1 MLYPKQIMNKQN
13 KQSIKNMKKLLFLL
27 LVFAFVNLAKAQDS
41 SNAVYAFS
49 LDQCVEFAH
58 KNNVQV
64 KNALLAIDVQ
74 NQTNRE
80 IAGAAL
86 PTISTN
92 LSGTDY
98 TKIPTSLL
106 PGQIFGGAPGT
117 FIPVQFG
124 TKFNANYGA
133 SIQQLLFD
141 GQVFIALQA
150 RATSMEMQRKNAA
163 LTEEAI
169 KANIYKIYYQL
180 SASKTQ
186 LNILDANINRIKS
199 LAHDA
204 QIMYKN
210 GFAEKLDVDKLS
222 VQLNNLETEKL
233 KANNSVAIGYMGL
246 KMLMGMPVKD
256 SLVLTDV
263 VNETSLNNDVLTENN
278 FQYNVRKDFQYLGTI
293 KKLNEYNIKRYQ
305 LSNLPTIAMSGS
317 YSKNAQRSKFDF
329 FESGNWFT
337 TSLISL
343 NVSLPIFNGFATDA
357 RIKRT
362 KIELKQ
368 TENQIDALKN
378 SIDNEIT
385 QAKLNYMSSVA
396 TVQFQKKN
404 MELAETVYGQ
414 TKKKFEAGTGS
425 NTEISAAQADLV
437 SAQNNYMNAL
447 YSALIAKVDLLKAT
461 GKL

>member
-1 MLYPKQIMNKQN
+1 M
-13 KQSIKNMKKLLFLL
+13 
-27 LVFAFVNLAKAQDS
+27 
-41 SNAVYAFS
+41 
-49 LDQCVEFAH
+49 
-58 KNNVQV
+58 
-64 KNALLAIDVQ
+64 
-74 NQTNRE
+74 
-80 IAGAAL
+80 
-86 PTISTN
+86 STN

-98 TKIPTSLL
+98 TKIPPSLL

-329 FESGNWFT
+329 FEGGNWFT

>member
-1 MLYPKQIMNKQN
+1 
-13 KQSIKNMKKLLFLL
+13 MKKIIFVIMSFAIAGLLQ
-27 LVFAFVNLAKAQDS
+27 AQEAN
-41 SNAVYAFS
+41 NATHAFS
-49 LDQCVEFAH
+49 LEQCVDFAQ

-64 KNALLAIDVQ
+64 KNSLLAIEVQ
-74 NQTNRE
+74 AQTNRE
-80 IAGAAL
+80 IAAAAL
-86 PTISTN
+86 PTVNTN
-92 LSGTDY
+92 LGGTNY
-98 TKIPTSLL
+98 LIIPTSLL
-106 PGQIFGGAPGT
+106 PGQIFGGTPGT

-150 RATSMEMQRKNAA
+150 RATSMDLQRKNAA
-163 LTEEAI
+163 LTQEAI

-186 LNILDANINRIKS
+186 LNILDANINRIKA

-204 QIMYKN
+204 EIMYKN
-210 GFAEKLDVDKLS
+210 GFAEKLDVDKIS

-263 VNETSLNNDVLTENN
+263 INESSLTNDVLSDAD
-278 FQYNVRKDFQYLGTI
+278 FQYNVRKDFQYLNTV
-293 KKLNEYNIKRYQ
+293 KKMNEFNVKRYQ
-305 LSNLPTIAMSGS
+305 LSNLPTVSMSGS

-329 FESGNWFT
+329 FEGGNWFN
-337 TSLISL
+337 TSLVSL
-343 NVSLPIFNGFATDA
+343 NINLPIFNGFATDA

-368 TENQIDALKN
+368 TENQIESLKN
-378 SIDNEIT
+378 NIDNELN
-385 QAKLNYMSSVA
+385 QSKLNYMSSVA

-404 MELAETVYGQ
+404 MELAERVYQQ
-414 TKKKFEAGTGS
+414 TKKKYEAGTGS
-425 NTEISAAQADLV
+425 NTEISAAQTDLV

-447 YSALIAKVDLLKAT
+447 YAALIAKVDLLKAS

>member
-1 MLYPKQIMNKQN
+1 
-13 KQSIKNMKKLLFLL
+13 MKKLIFLT
-27 LVFAFVNLAKAQDS
+27 LVVAITNFVQAQS
-41 SNAVYAFS
+41 PSKVVNAFS
-49 LDQCVEFAH
+49 LDQCVEYAQ

-64 KNALLAIDVQ
+64 KNALLAIEVQ
-74 NQTNRE
+74 AQTNRE
-80 IAGAAL
+80 IAATAF
-86 PTISTN
+86 PTINTN
-92 LSGTDY
+92 VSGTDY

-163 LTEEAI
+163 LTQEAI

-186 LNILDANINRIKS
+186 LNILDANINRVKN
-199 LAHDA
+199 LARDA

-246 KMLMGMPVKD
+246 KMLMGMPVND
-256 SLVLTDV
+256 SLSLTDV
-263 VNETSLNNDVLTENN
+263 INETSLNNDILTESN
-278 FQYNVRKDFQYLGTI
+278 FQYTVRKDFQYLSTI
-293 KKLNEYNIKRYQ
+293 KKLNEFNIKRYQ
-305 LSNLPTIAMSGS
+305 LSNLPTITMSGS
-317 YSKNAQRSKFDF
+317 YSKNAQRSEFDF
-329 FESGNWFT
+329 FKGGNWFT

-362 KIELKQ
+362 KIELMQ
-368 TENQIDALKN
+368 TENQIESLKN

-404 MELAETVYGQ
+404 MELAEAVYGQ

-447 YSALIAKVDLLKAT
+447 YTALIAKVDLMKAT

>member
-1 MLYPKQIMNKQN
+1 
-13 KQSIKNMKKLLFLL
+13 MKKIIFVIMSFAIAGLLQ
-27 LVFAFVNLAKAQDS
+27 AQEAK
-41 SNAVYAFS
+41 NATHSFS
-49 LDQCVEFAH
+49 LEQCVDFAQ

-64 KNALLAIDVQ
+64 KNSLLAIEVQ
-74 NQTNRE
+74 AQTNRE
-80 IAGAAL
+80 IAAAAL
-86 PTISTN
+86 PTVNTN
-92 LSGTDY
+92 LGGTNY
-98 TKIPTSLL
+98 LIIPTSLL
-106 PGQIFGGAPGT
+106 PGQIFGGTPGT

-150 RATSMEMQRKNAA
+150 RATSIDLQRKNSA
-163 LTEEAI
+163 LTQEAI
-169 KANIYKIYYQL
+169 KTNIYKIYYQL

-186 LNILDANINRIKS
+186 LNILDANINRIKA

-204 QIMYKN
+204 EIMYKN
-210 GFAEKLDVDKLS
+210 GFAEKLDVDKIS

-263 VNETSLNNDVLTENN
+263 INESSLTNDVLSDAD
-278 FQYNVRKDFQYLGTI
+278 FQYNVRKDFQYLNTV
-293 KKLNEYNIKRYQ
+293 KKMNEFNVKRYQ
-305 LSNLPTIAMSGS
+305 LSNLPTVSMSGS

-329 FESGNWFT
+329 FEGGNWFN
-337 TSLISL
+337 TSLVSL
-343 NVSLPIFNGFATDA
+343 NINLPIFNGFATDA

-368 TENQIDALKN
+368 TENQIESLKN
-378 SIDNEIT
+378 NIDNELN
-385 QAKLNYMSSVA
+385 QSKLNYMSSVA

-404 MELAETVYGQ
+404 MELAERVYQQ
-414 TKKKFEAGTGS
+414 TKKKYEAGTGS
-425 NTEISAAQADLV
+425 NTEISAAQTDLV

-447 YSALIAKVDLLKAT
+447 YAALIAKVDLLKAS

>member
-1 MLYPKQIMNKQN
+1 M
-13 KQSIKNMKKLLFLL
+13 QS
-27 LVFAFVNLAKAQDS
+27 LAYYKHRA
-41 SNAVYAFS
+41 
-49 LDQCVEFAH
+49 
-58 KNNVQV
+58 
-64 KNALLAIDVQ
+64 
-74 NQTNRE
+74 QTNRE
-80 IAGAAL
+80 IAAAAL
-86 PTISTN
+86 PTVNTN
-92 LSGTDY
+92 LGGTNY
-98 TKIPTSLL
+98 LIIPTSLL
-106 PGQIFGGAPGT
+106 PGQIFGGTPGT

-150 RATSMEMQRKNAA
+150 RATSMDLQRKNAA
-163 LTEEAI
+163 LTQEAI

-186 LNILDANINRIKS
+186 LNILDANINRIKA

-204 QIMYKN
+204 EIMYKN
-210 GFAEKLDVDKLS
+210 GFTEKLDVDKIS

-256 SLVLTDV
+256 SLVLT
-263 VNETSLNNDVLTENN
+263 NDVLSDAD
-278 FQYNVRKDFQYLGTI
+278 FQYNVRKDFQYLNTV
-293 KKLNEYNIKRYQ
+293 KKMNEFNVKRYQ
-305 LSNLPTIAMSGS
+305 LSNLPTVSMSGS

-329 FESGNWFT
+329 FEGGNWFN
-337 TSLISL
+337 TSLVSL
-343 NVSLPIFNGFATDA
+343 NINLPIFNGFATDA

-368 TENQIDALKN
+368 TENQIESLKN
-378 SIDNEIT
+378 NIDNELN
-385 QAKLNYMSSVA
+385 QSKLNYMSSVA

-404 MELAETVYGQ
+404 MELAERVYQQ
-414 TKKKFEAGTGS
+414 TKKKYEAGTGS
-425 NTEISAAQADLV
+425 NTEISAAQTDLV

-447 YSALIAKVDLLKAT
+447 YAALIAKVDLLKAS

>member
-1 MLYPKQIMNKQN
+1 MSFAIAGLLQAQEA
-13 KQSIKNMKKLLFLL
+13 KN
-27 LVFAFVNLAKAQDS
+27 ATHS
-41 SNAVYAFS
+41 FS
-49 LDQCVEFAH
+49 LEQCVDFAQ

-64 KNALLAIDVQ
+64 KNSLLAIEVQ
-74 NQTNRE
+74 AQTNRE
-80 IAGAAL
+80 IAAAAL
-86 PTISTN
+86 PTVNTN
-92 LSGTDY
+92 LGGTNY
-98 TKIPTSLL
+98 LIIPTSLL
-106 PGQIFGGAPGT
+106 PGQIFGGTPGT

-150 RATSMEMQRKNAA
+150 RATSMDLQRKNAA
-163 LTEEAI
+163 LTQEAI

-186 LNILDANINRIKS
+186 LNILDANINRIKA

-204 QIMYKN
+204 EIMYKN
-210 GFAEKLDVDKLS
+210 GFTEKLDVDKIS

-263 VNETSLNNDVLTENN
+263 INESSLTNDVLSDAD
-278 FQYNVRKDFQYLGTI
+278 FQYNVRKDFQYLNTV
-293 KKLNEYNIKRYQ
+293 KKMNEFNVKRYQ
-305 LSNLPTIAMSGS
+305 LSNLPTVSMSGS

-329 FESGNWFT
+329 FEGGNWFN
-337 TSLISL
+337 TSLVSL
-343 NVSLPIFNGFATDA
+343 NINLPIFNGFATDA

-368 TENQIDALKN
+368 TENQIESLKN
-378 SIDNEIT
+378 NIDNELN
-385 QAKLNYMSSVA
+385 QSKLNYMSSVA

-404 MELAETVYGQ
+404 MELAERVYQQ
-414 TKKKFEAGTGS
+414 TKKKYEAGTGS
-425 NTEISAAQADLV
+425 NTEISAAQTDLV

-447 YSALIAKVDLLKAT
+447 YAALIAKVDLLKAS

>member
-1 MLYPKQIMNKQN
+1 
-13 KQSIKNMKKLLFLL
+13 MKKLLFLTL
-27 LVFAFVNLAKAQDS
+27 SLVVVNLIQAQDTTTTS
-41 SNAVYAFS
+41 HSFS
-49 LDQCVEFAH
+49 LEQCVAYAQ

-64 KNALLAIDVQ
+64 KNALLAIEVQ
-74 NQTNRE
+74 AQSNRE
-80 IAGAAL
+80 IAAAAF
-86 PTISTN
+86 PTIST
-92 LSGTDY
+92 STGVVDY

-106 PGQIFGGAPGT
+106 PAQIFGGPAGT

-133 SIQQLLFD
+133 NLQQLLFD

-150 RATSMEMQRKNAA
+150 RATSMEMVRKNAA

-186 LNILDANINRIKS
+186 LNILDANISRIKA

-204 QIMYKN
+204 EIMYKN
-210 GFAEKLDVDKLS
+210 GFAEKLDIDKLS

-256 SLVLTDV
+256 SLILTDV
-263 VNETSLNNDVLTENN
+263 INESSLNNDVLTENN
-278 FQYNVRKDFQYLGTI
+278 FEYNVRKDYQYLGTI

-329 FESGNWFT
+329 FEGGNWFT

-343 NVSLPIFNGFATDA
+343 NISLPIFNGFATDA

-362 KIELKQ
+362 KVELRQ
-368 TENQIDALKN
+368 TENQIEALKN
-378 SIDNEIT
+378 NIDNEIN

-396 TVQFQKKN
+396 TVGFQKNN
-404 MELAETVYGQ
+404 MNLAEKVYTQ

-447 YSALIAKVDLLKAT
+447 YAALIAKVDLLKAT

>member
-1 MLYPKQIMNKQN
+1 
-13 KQSIKNMKKLLFLL
+13 
-27 LVFAFVNLAKAQDS
+27 
-41 SNAVYAFS
+41 
-49 LDQCVEFAH
+49 
-58 KNNVQV
+58 VQV
-64 KNALLAIDVQ
+64 KNALLAIEVQ
-74 NQTNRE
+74 AQTNRE

-86 PTISTN
+86 PTINTN
-92 LSGTDY
+92 VSGTDY
-98 TKIPTSLL
+98 LKIPTSLL
-106 PGQIFGGAPGT
+106 PGQIFGGAAGT

-124 TKFNANYGA
+124 TKFNANFGA

-150 RATSMEMQRKNAA
+150 RATSMDLQRKNAA
-163 LTEEAI
+163 LTQEAI

-186 LNILDANINRIKS
+186 LNILDANINRIKA
-199 LAHDA
+199 LARDA
-204 QIMYKN
+204 EIMYKN
-210 GFAEKLDVDKLS
+210 GFAEKLDVDKVS

-263 VNETSLNNDVLTENN
+263 INESSLTNDVLSDAD
-278 FQYNVRKDFQYLGTI
+278 FQYTVRKDFQYLNTV
-293 KKLNEYNIKRYQ
+293 KKMNEFNIKRYQ
-305 LSNLPTIAMSGS
+305 LSNLPTISMSGS
-317 YSKNAQRSKFDF
+317 FSKNAQRSKFDF
-329 FESGNWFT
+329 FEGGNWFP
-337 TSLISL
+337 TSLVSL
-343 NVSLPIFNGFATDA
+343 NINLPIFNGFATDA

-362 KIELKQ
+362 KIELRQ
-368 TENQIDALKN
+368 TQNQIESLKN
-378 SIDNEIT
+378 SIDNEMN

-404 MELAETVYGQ
+404 MELAEKVYQQ

-425 NTEISAAQADLV
+425 NTEISAAQTDLV

-447 YSALIAKVDLLKAT
+447 YAALIAKVDLLKAS